1 MNGFRALLGEANCL
15 TEAADIAPY
24 ATDWRGQQGA
34 MPAAVVRP
42 ATVEQ
47 AAGVLRLA
55 AERGMRVV
63 PNGGRTGLSGGAL
76 PIPGN
81 APILVVSLER
91 MRRIRALDP
100 VDMSIAV
107 DAGITVQAVQ
117 EAAREAGRYFPL
129 SFGAQGSAQ
138 IGGALSTNAGG
149 INTIRYGNARDLVL
163 GLEVVLPD
171 GRVLDDMRRIR
182 KDNTGY
188 ALRHL
193 FLGAEGTLGL
203 ITGASLKLFPA
214 LRTRETA
221 FLSVPSP
228 HHALRLLSRMQDSG
242 ADLVAFELMDS
253 HLVEL
258 TVDYV
263 PGLRLPVPMTTPWC
277 VIIEAGSPHPA
288 APVRE
293 LMESALAEALEAG
306 EAIDVM
312 LAESEEARAMIWRIR
327 ESAPEASR
335 STGPAVPTDTAVPV
349 SAVPEFL
356 DAVLALSEARWPGM
370 RVGAMGHLGDGNIH
384 ISLHGPAGMPRE
396 EWLRQAG
403 GFAEAVNE
411 LAVRTGGSFS
421 AEHGIGLTKLKGM
434 TTLKNPVAVSLMRA
448 IKQAIDPTGLMNPG
462 KVLPPG

>member
-1 MNGFRALLGEANCL
+1 MDGFKSLLGAGNVL
-15 TEAADIAPY
+15 TAPQDIAPH
-24 ATDWRGQQGA
+24 AVDWRGQQGA

-42 ATVEQ
+42 GTTEQ

-55 AERGMRVV
+55 AEYGMRVV
-63 PNGGRTGLSGGAL
+63 PHGGRTGLSGAA
-76 PIPGN
+76 IPQAGE
-81 APILVVSLER
+81 APVLVVSMER
-91 MRRIRALDP
+91 MNRIRLLDP
-100 VDMSIAV
+100 LDMSIAV

-129 SFGAQGSAQ
+129 SFGAQGTAQ

-193 FLGAEGTLGL
+193 YLGAEGTLGL

-228 HHALRLLSRMQDSG
+228 HHALRLLARMQDSG

-258 TVDYV
+258 TVGYV
-263 PGLRLPVPMTTPWC
+263 PGLRLPVPLTTPWC
-277 VIIEAGSPHPA
+277 VIIEAGSPHPS

-293 LMESALAEALEAG
+293 LMEAALAEGIEAG

-312 LAESEEARAMIWRIR
+312 LAESEQARSMIWRIR

-349 SAVPEFL
+349 SVVPDFL
-356 DAVLALSEARWPGM
+356 DAVLGFAGANWPGM

-384 ISLHGPAGMPRE
+384 ISLHGPHDMPRDQ
-396 EWLRQAG
+396 WLAVAG
-403 GFAEAVNE
+403 GFAEGVNA
-411 LAVRTGGSFS
+411 LAVERGGSFS
-421 AEHGIGLTKLKGM
+421 AEHGIGITKLKGM
-434 TTLKNPVAVSLMRA
+434 TRFKNPLALSLMRR
-448 IKQAIDPTGLMNPG
+448 IKAALDPAGIMNPG